1 MADRLYLDHAATT
14 PMRPVA
20 RQALTDALTRWANP
34 SSPHHEGRVARAA
47 LEDARTRVRSAYGWK
62 GECIFTSGATEA
74 IQIALARGDSE
85 GCLVSSVEHDAVL
98 RAATKA
104 DRLAVGGDGLVDLAA
119 LDVKLAEIGEEP
131 LVAVQW
137 GNNETGVLQPLAAIA
152 ERVHAR
158 SGLLVVDAA
167 QMPVGWDDGDLPVDH
182 ADMIAV
188 SGHKRG
194 GPPGIGAL
202 FVRDLAHLRPSGG
215 QERGYRGGTENVPG
229 AIAFAAA
236 LCAPEDIE
244 GMAELRAM
252 LDQGV
257 EAAGGTVIARASPRN
272 PAIGSYRM
280 PGTSA
285 AAQLIRFDMA
295 GIAVSA
301 GAACS
306 SGSMRPSH
314 VLAQMGID
322 SAAAGEV
329 VRVSFGLDTSE
340 EDVERFVEQ
349 WSAIAHATRDAP
361 TPDLGP
367 TLA

>member
-1 MADRLYLDHAATT
+1 MPDRLYLDHAATT
-14 PMRPVA
+14 PMRPGA
-20 RQALTDALTRWANP
+20 RAALVDAIGRWANP
-34 SSPHHEGRVARAA
+34 SSPHGEGRIARAA
-47 LEDARTRVRSAYGWK
+47 LEEARARVRSAYGWN

-74 IQIALARGDSE
+74 LQIALARGDSA
-85 GCLVSSVEHDAVL
+85 GCLVSAVEHDAVL

-104 DRLAVGGDGLVDLAA
+104 DRLTVGSDGLVDLDA
-119 LDVKLAEIGEEP
+119 LDASLAEIGQGP

-152 ERVHAR
+152 QRVHAR
-158 SGLLVVDAA
+158 DGLLIVDAA

-194 GPPGIGAL
+194 GPVGIGAL
-202 FVRDLAHLRPSGG
+202 LVRDLSHLRPSGG

-229 AIAFAAA
+229 AVAFAAA

-252 LDQGV
+252 LDDAI
-257 EAAGGTVIARASPRN
+257 EAAGGTVVARDSRRN
-272 PAIGSYRM
+272 PAIAAYRM

-322 SAAAGEV
+322 STAAAEV
-329 VRVSFGLDTSE
+329 IRVSFGLDTGE
-340 EDVERFVEQ
+340 EDIERFAAQ
-349 WSAIAHATRDAP
+349 WATIAQATRDEPHPEA
-361 TPDLGP
+361 GP